1 MQCTARVVSVGVTAS
16 CRRDRNQVVRAS
28 AVPDAS
34 RRNML
39 LATVAAPLLFASS
52 RADAIQIFDDRK
64 TKSFMESID
73 QARDSDE
80 DQYKRFSYRNL
91 NGISAD
97 EHKRRV
103 QDSLRRLT
111 SDLKPSI
118 DKQYWPKVEADL
130 RHQLGTLRF
139 DLDALAASKDKAAR
153 REAQA
158 LQDSVMRS
166 LEELDLATRNRN
178 KEASLRSLT
187 AATDQLS
194 TLIKMLG

>member
-1 MQCTARVVSVGVTAS
+1 MQCTARVVTSVTAS
-16 CRRDRNQVVRAS
+16 CRQDRLAVR
-28 AVPDAS
+28 AVPDAN
-34 RRNML
+34 RRKML
-39 LATVAAPLLFASS
+39 LATVAAPLMFTASK
-52 RADAIQIFDDRK
+52 AGAIAIVDDRK
-64 TKSFMESID
+64 TKSFIDSID
-73 QARDSDE
+73 QARDPEE
-80 DQYKRFSYRNL
+80 DQYNRFSFRNPEGM
-91 NGISAD
+91 NAE

-111 SDLKPSI
+111 ADLKPSI
-118 DKQYWPKVEADL
+118 DKQVPNWSKVEADL

-139 DLDALAASKDKAAR
+139 DLDALTASKDKVAR
-153 REAQA
+153 REAMA
-158 LQDSVMRS
+158 LQNSVMRS